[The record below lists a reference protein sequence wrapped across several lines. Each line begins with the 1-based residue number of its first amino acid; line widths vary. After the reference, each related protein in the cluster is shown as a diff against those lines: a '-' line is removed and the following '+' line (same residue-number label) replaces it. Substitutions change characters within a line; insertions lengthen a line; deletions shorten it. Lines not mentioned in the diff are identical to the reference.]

1 MFGDCVLNHGNK
13 SFTFCHDRNLIVHL
27 PLYLPYLS
35 ISFDKYAISQLT
47 GSSDI
52 SAISHVVIF

>member
-1 MFGDCVLNHGNK
+1 M
-13 SFTFCHDRNLIVHL
+13 NLITHL